1 MTWFRVGGA
10 GIPASLKTAM
20 NSVLNKKFG
29 TSGQNYPPNQ
39 WPDEVNLLGPLPE
52 NTVAGIIANFD
63 DGADDVPIKSG
74 VFGIDYDSNGVSG
87 MTISRF
93 GKNLFDKDHANVV
106 DGYISTTTF
115 STGNRSAKTIYIP
128 IKGGVTYTVS
138 KTAGQRFAVA
148 TSENIP
154 ANGVAFTSKS
164 QHNTSSSD
172 TITAGVN
179 DRFLWAWVYMDGSD
193 TGTLQDML
201 DSVQIEVG
209 SSPSSYA
216 SFVKADYIVDFDVT
230 IYGGNFTSQT
240 GVLTST
246 KASDGSDLPSPVSIS
261 CEPVDVYT
269 ILGDNNI
276 LCSTGSSNVTY
287 RQDIALALAA
297 LQGSRS
303 LSASLM
309 RSGGPDLEE
318 RSEDPEEVSEL
329 EEIIQN
335 TEEQEGEN
343 DER

>member
-1 MTWFRVGGA
+1 MTWFRVGGT
-10 GIPASLKTAM
+10 GIPVSLKNRM
-20 NSVLNKKFG
+20 NAVLNKKFG
-29 TSGQNYPPNQ
+29 TSGQNYPPNG
-39 WPDEVNLLGPLPE
+39 WPDDVNLLGPLPE

-93 GKNLFDKDHANVV
+93 GKNLFDKDHATVI

-115 STGNRSAKTIYIP
+115 SAGNRSAKTVYIP
-128 IKGGVTYTVS
+128 IKGGVTYTIS

-179 DRFLWAWVYMDGSD
+179 DKYLWAWVYMDGSD

-216 SFVKADYIVDFDVT
+216 SFVKTDYNVDFDVT

-269 ILGDNNI
+269 LLGDNNI
-276 LCSTGSSNVTY
+276 YCDTGSSNVTY
-287 RQDIALALAA
+287 RQDIDLALAA

-309 RSGGPDLEE
+309 RSAG
-318 RSEDPEEVSEL
+318 PEEVGEP
-329 EEIIQN
+329 EENIQN

-343 DER
+343 DAR